1 MPKLGQDILSDAR
14 KDNLKV
20 YISNFSN
27 RATNK
32 LVVKFYKVLIF
43 WRNTLHREIFFIF
56 YAMKEASRQNKQMML
71 LFLKKSLV

>member
-14 KDNLKV
+14 KDNIKV

-43 WRNTLHREIFFIF
+43 WRNTLTIFFIF
-56 YAMKEASRQNKQMML
+56 YAMKETSRQNKQMLL